1 MQRLFHLARK
11 GDVSVSDT
19 AQESDQFIEFL
30 GALQK
35 RRKASLA
42 ACDSFFLLGERKAGG
57 GT

>member
-1 MQRLFHLARK
+1 MQRLFYLARK

-30 GALQK
+30 GALHN
-35 RRKASLA
+35 RMKASLA
-42 ACDSFFLLGERKAGG
+42 ECDSFFLLGERKGGG